1 MNEITYYYLHLL
13 INSKKYWTGAKGLAP
28 VLKRVIQLELIF
40 TKSVRKPN
48 RKKHIEFFK
57 TVKN

>member
-13 INSKKYWTGAKGLAP
+13 INYKKYWTGAKSLVP

-40 TKSVRKPN
+40 TKSVRKPI
-48 RKKHIEFFK
+48 RKKILNFLK
-57 TVKN
+57 P